1 MSEFFEALGE
11 KNSPR
16 GPERLAQNGVLS
28 YVCVYTSNVCRTVGE
43 SASCVVG
50 ISPV

>member
-16 GPERLAQNGVLS
+16 GPERLAQNGQKTW
-28 YVCVYTSNVCRTVGE
+28 YC
-43 SASCVVG
+43 
-50 ISPV
+50 